1 MGIFSAV
8 IDANVLYSTYIRGL
22 LLELA
27 DVGYFEVKWSQ
38 EILDELERALVR
50 NFPGTEPEQGEKIR
64 RMQGAFP
71 NAVVT
76 GHLDLLEEL
85 ERTDPKDRHVLAA
98 AIRAQS
104 GALVTFNLKHFPA
117 DTFDRYGIE
126 LLSPDNFLLDL
137 AEIQPRLT
145 LDVVCARIAGHK
157 RPPYTAQG
165 YAVAMQKAQCPKFA
179 MFVTKHEEEIELL
192 LDDIEMERIVLER
205 RNDGATPIRVELE
218 DLY

>member
-1 MGIFSAV
+1 MPLARLCDLHSSWQ
-8 IDANVLYSTYIRGL
+8 LSGL

-50 NFPGTEPEQGEKIR
+50 NFPGTEPEQSEKIR
-64 RMQGAFP
+64 RMQGAFSE
-71 NAVVT
+71 AVVT
-76 GHLDLLEEL
+76 GHLDLLVEL
-85 ERTDPKDRHVLAA
+85 ERTEPKDRHVLAA

-117 DTFDRYGIE
+117 DTFDVYGIE

-145 LDVVCARIAGHK
+145 LDVVCARIASHK
-157 RPPYTAQG
+157 RPPYSAHG
-165 YAVAMQKAQCPKFA
+165 YAAAMQRAQCPNFA
-179 MFVTKHEEEIELL
+179 TFVADHESEIDLL
-192 LDDIEMERIVLER
+192 LDDIEMERIVLAR
-205 RNDGATPIRVELE
+205 RNDGSIPIRVDLK

>member
-38 EILDELERALVR
+38 EILGELERALVR
-50 NFPGTEPEQGEKIR
+50 NFPGTEPEQAEKIR

-71 NAVVT
+71 SAVVT
-76 GHLDLLEEL
+76 GHLDLLKEL
-85 ERTDPKDRHVLAA
+85 ELTDPKDRHVLAA
-98 AIRAQS
+98 AIRVQS

-145 LDVVCARIAGHK
+145 LDVVCARISSHK
-157 RPPYTAQG
+157 RPPYTAHG
-165 YAVAMQKAQCPKFA
+165 YAAAMQKAQCPNFA
-179 MFVTKHEEEIELL
+179 TFVADHESEIDVL
-192 LDDIEMERIVLER
+192 LDEIEMERIVLER
-205 RNDGATPIRVELE
+205 RNDGSTPIRVELE